1 MRLGRRQGAPNA
13 GYREPHLR
21 PHPLG
26 PNSPLLQLN
35 TWISELGIFPLSQ
48 PNKAQHHSSSFHLQ
62 KTNRRKR
69 GNFNSLLLPVAVRL
83 QAGRD
88 AAARPAAARA
98 ATLVADVCGSPHD
111 AAFFMRTLQQPASA
125 SANSVLPFAAARQS
139 ETEGLDEIGDVR
151 CALESKQPRCASTD
165 WIHLC

>member
-1 MRLGRRQGAPNA
+1 LHWFKKLSEIDIEITRVLLGM
-13 GYREPHLR
+13 
-21 PHPLG
+21 
-26 PNSPLLQLN
+26 
-35 TWISELGIFPLSQ
+35 
-48 PNKAQHHSSSFHLQ
+48 
-62 KTNRRKR
+62 
-69 GNFNSLLLPVAVRL
+69 

-98 ATLVADVCGSPHD
+98 ATLAADVCGSPHD
-111 AAFFMRTLQQPASA
+111 AAFFMRTLRRPASA